1 MLSIDYVVSLEYDK
15 TINNLLENLQKKF
28 PGKRQ

>member
-1 MLSIDYVVSLEYDK
+1 MLSIDCVVSLDYDK

-28 PGKRQ
+28 PGK

>member
-1 MLSIDYVVSLEYDK
+1 MLSIDYVVSLDYDK

-28 PGKRQ
+28 LGK

>member
-1 MLSIDYVVSLEYDK
+1 MLSINYVVSLDYDK

-28 PGKRQ
+28 LGK